1 MDLSYIHIG
10 LTDGTSVCGFVCRPC
25 YSSITGKLTGSLCY
39 QLAVFILNAGAVV
52 CYDSI
57 SGGAVKTCCTCYG
70 SDDLAV
76 CCGNVNGD
84 LVFQQGVAVVCGNLC
99 KLVFISFQT
108 VYIQLAVCS
117 RNKCCSICFGYSLT
131 GYIVQSVFRILLCD
145 NVVSVCLV
153 VQLELDILCIRVVVI
168 VVREGL

>member
-76 CCGNVNGD
+76 CCCDVDGD
-84 LVFQQGVAVVCGNLC
+84 LVFQQSVAVIRGNLC
-99 KLVFISFQT
+99 QLVCISLQT
-108 VYIQLAVCS
+108 VYIQLAVCC
-117 RNKCCSICFGYSLT
+117 RNKCGSICLGYCLT
-131 GYIVQSVFRILLCD
+131 GHIVQSVFRILLCD
-145 NVVSVCLV
+145 NVVSICPV
-153 VQLELDILCIRVVVI
+153 VQLELNILCIRMVVI